1 MATRPIDVPAPAPTI
16 PALDRRTMIAWG
28 IGTLGPVTV
37 LTATNALLLRFLTD
51 FYGLAAGV
59 AATLIAVSKFY
70 DAFADVAMG
79 VVSDRTKSKM
89 GRRRP
94 YLVLGAVLLAI
105 SIVAIFA
112 APSFA
117 SETTRLVY
125 MAAILVFYATAYTV
139 FNVPYMAMPGEM
151 TRTYHERTELMR
163 WRVYAVG
170 LSIIIATAL
179 GPKLLDWFGGGAQ
192 AYAKM
197 ALVFAPIVI
206 GAGIVAF
213 YGTARAPSAAR
224 VATHYTI
231 GQQIKSAAG
240 NRPFVILVLVK
251 FITLMS
257 LGTQSIFPF
266 FFERILGVP
275 NSVLGTYFL
284 CQSAMFLVAPSL
296 WLWVSARIGKK
307 ATFLAA
313 LAISV
318 PVWLSWTF
326 AVHGE
331 PLALVYLR
339 GIIIGISGS
348 GIILMGQS
356 MLPDTMEYDFRKTGL
371 RREGLFAALYTT
383 VEKLSGAVGVALVGA
398 LLGAYGYIQS
408 RGAAVVQPESA
419 LWAIRVTMAWVPTAI
434 TLAGIAALIGYNLD
448 ERKLTAMRDT
458 SAAS

>member
-1 MATRPIDVPAPAPTI
+1 MATRPIDVPTPEPVL

-79 VVSDRTKSKM
+79 VVSDRTKSTM

-117 SETTRLVY
+117 DQTTRLVY

-151 TRTYHERTELMR
+151 TRTYHERSELMR

-170 LSIIIATAL
+170 LAIIIASAV

-192 AYAKM
+192 AYGKM

-206 GAGIVAF
+206 GAGVVAF
-213 YGTARAPSAAR
+213 LGTARAPSAAR
-224 VATHYTI
+224 TATHYTI

-240 NRPFVILVLVK
+240 NRPFVILVAVK

-307 ATFLAA
+307 ATFLIA
-313 LAISV
+313 LGISL
-318 PVWLSWTF
+318 PIWLSWAF

-331 PLALVYLR
+331 ALALVYLR
-339 GIIIGISGS
+339 GIVIGISGS

-398 LLGAYGYIQS
+398 LLGAYGYVQS

-419 LWAIRVTMAWVPTAI
+419 LWAIRVTMAYVPTAI
-434 TLAGIAALIGYNLD
+434 TLAGILALLAYDLD

-458 SAAS
+458 PAA

>member
-1 MATRPIDVPAPAPTI
+1 MAARPIDVHAPKTAAAGAPT
-16 PALDRRTMIAWG
+16 PALDPPTMIAWG

-70 DAFADVAMG
+70 DAFADVGMG
-79 VVSDRTKSKM
+79 VISDRTKTRM

-94 YLVLGAVLLAI
+94 YLILGAVLLAV

-112 APSFA
+112 APNFA
-117 SETTRLVY
+117 SETTRLAY

-151 TRTYHERTELMR
+151 TRTYHERSELMR

-170 LSIIIATAL
+170 LAIIIATAL
-179 GPKLLDWFGGGAQ
+179 GPKLLDLFGGGEQ

-206 GAGIVAF
+206 GAGVIAF
-213 YGTARAPSAAR
+213 LGTARAPSAAH
-224 VATHYTI
+224 VGTHYTI
-231 GQQIKSAAG
+231 GQQIRSAAG

-284 CQSAMFLVAPSL
+284 CQSIMFLIAPSL
-296 WLWVSARIGKK
+296 WLWVSARFGKK
-307 ATFLAA
+307 ATFLNRARDQPA
-313 LAISV
+313 RLA
-318 PVWLSWTF
+318 
-326 AVHGE
+326 
-331 PLALVYLR
+331 
-339 GIIIGISGS
+339 
-348 GIILMGQS
+348 
-356 MLPDTMEYDFRKTGL
+356 
-371 RREGLFAALYTT
+371 
-383 VEKLSGAVGVALVGA
+383 
-398 LLGAYGYIQS
+398 
-408 RGAAVVQPESA
+408 
-419 LWAIRVTMAWVPTAI
+419 
-434 TLAGIAALIGYNLD
+434 
-448 ERKLTAMRDT
+448 
-458 SAAS
+458 